1 MKLANLQVLLT
12 FLSRLSKREKVIFYT
27 AATFVALM
35 LLDHLIIIP
44 IWSHMRSLKGE
55 MEEKELGISR
65 SLRILAQKDR
75 IVAES
80 AHYNSYF
87 GTFMSEE
94 EETTVLLKEI
104 ERLANKSS
112 VYLIDLK
119 PAGLKTTGG
128 SKRYLINLNCEAQ
141 MEQVVEFLYN
151 VENSDKLLTVE
162 RYQITPKSKES
173 KVAKCNIA
181 ISKIAAP

>member
-1 MKLANLQVLLT
+1 
-12 FLSRLSKREKVIFYT
+12 
-27 AATFVALM
+27 
-35 LLDHLIIIP
+35 
-44 IWSHMRSLKGE
+44 
-55 MEEKELGISR
+55 
-65 SLRILAQKDR
+65 
-75 IVAES
+75 
-80 AHYNSYF
+80 
-87 GTFMSEE
+87 
-94 EETTVLLKEI
+94 
-104 ERLANKSS
+104 